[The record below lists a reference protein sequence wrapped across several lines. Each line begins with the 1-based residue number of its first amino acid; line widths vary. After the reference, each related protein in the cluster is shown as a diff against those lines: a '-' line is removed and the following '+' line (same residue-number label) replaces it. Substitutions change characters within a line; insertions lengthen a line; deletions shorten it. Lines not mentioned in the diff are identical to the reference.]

1 MSGFSKAIR
10 QSSDYNSILSDLQGG
25 FFPFG
30 ILGAVNIH
38 KAFLVHCLLQD
49 SHRRAMVLVPEEG
62 TAIKLVADLN
72 AFGTR
77 AAVCPAKDLSF
88 LSDQIRSKEFEQQ
101 RIGALSNWV
110 LGNLDV
116 LVLPAEAALQKT
128 LPAPVLSSRFIR
140 LKSGDTVEL
149 DQLLKALVSAGYKRA
164 DEVEGKGQFA
174 VRGGIVDFFP
184 PDRENPLRMELWGDE
199 VDTIAEFEVESQR
212 RIDIVEQVLLTP
224 STELI
229 PENPEALAD
238 QLMALSKKVRTKN
251 ADVVKS
257 KLQADADALQAGR
270 ELCLDK
276 YINLLHED
284 AATPLSYLQEGDLL
298 FVAESA
304 GVKEKAN
311 GAFKLHQEE
320 VKEALA
326 DGDMTKA
333 LGSFLISFNDLVE
346 DYKNADT
353 MYLDN
358 FARGSFDMPIK
369 ELYSLSMGQS
379 PAWNGTLSSLLQDCL
394 PSDYKKQTVVIAAGT
409 DKAAKALTEDLE
421 AREEKVVYYSLIP
434 EEFPKGYISVIGTS
448 FSSGI
453 QLKGTGFC
461 LVSHANL
468 AASNRQR
475 IKARKAANAFHSLDE
490 LHRGDY
496 VVHSIHGIGVFEGI
510 ENLKVGGVSKDYLKL
525 SYAKGD
531 SLYVPVTQLDL
542 ISKYIGP
549 KDDGKT
555 VKLNRLGSKEWEKS
569 RNRVRAAVQDMA
581 RELTELYAKRLAT
594 EGYAFSP
601 DLDMHA
607 DFDRKFEYEETEDQ
621 LRCIQE
627 IKGDME
633 KSYPMDRLLCGDVG
647 FGKTEVAMRA
657 AFKCIADGKQCALLV
672 PTTVL
677 AMQHYNTILQRFDG
691 FPVNIEMLSRFRTPK
706 EQQKILTEIRRGNID
721 IIVGTHRLIS
731 KDVEFRD
738 LGLLIVDEE
747 QRFGVAQKEKM
758 KQKFPNVDV
767 LTLSATPIPRT
778 LNMAMSGIRDMSI
791 IEEAPLDR
799 HPIQTYVLEYDLG
812 IVAQAIEKE
821 LRRGGQVYYMHNNVD
836 SIVHCAAKLHELVP
850 EARIGIAH
858 GKMSEEE
865 LSDVWASLMEGEVD
879 VLVCTTIIETGV
891 DVPNVNTLIVEN
903 ADRYGLSQLHQI
915 RGRIGRSSRRASAY
929 FMYYGGKELTD
940 IAQRR
945 LSAIREYTEF
955 GSGFKI
961 AMRDLE
967 LRGAGNLLGA
977 QQHGHMEAVG
987 YDMYMKLLQEAI
999 NGEKE
1004 GLDKP
1009 KEERECLVDLQIEAH
1024 IPESYITALP
1034 QRLSMYRRIADIRT
1048 MEDASDVMDEL
1059 IDRFGDPPPSVE
1071 GLVEIA
1077 LLRNT
1082 AAQIGIY
1089 EIGQRGDRLLLYWDN
1104 IDLRSAMRLDQ
1115 NFSRRVKVNATGR
1128 SYVALTVEKPNMTL
1142 HDLKQALNV
1151 LAAQVIEDK
1160 LESK

>member
-149 DQLLKALVSAGYKRA
+149 DELLRALVSAGYKRA

-212 RIDIVEQVLLTP
+212 RIDIVDQVLLTP

-257 KLQADADALQAGR
+257 KLQADGDALRAGR

-369 ELYSLSMGQS
+369 ELYSLSMGQT

-581 RELTELYAKRLAT
+581 KELTELYAKRLAT

-836 SIVHCAAKLHELVP
+836 SILHCAAKLHELVP

-1115 NFSRRVKVNATGR
+1115 NFPRRVKVNATGR

>member
-62 TAIKLVADLN
+62 TAIKLVTDLN

-128 LPAPVLSSRFIR
+128 LPAPVLTSRFIR

-212 RIDIVEQVLLTP
+212 RIDIVDQVLLTP

-229 PENPEALAD
+229 PENAEALAD

-257 KLQADADALQAGR
+257 KLQADGDALRAGR

-304 GVKEKAN
+304 GIKEKAN

-369 ELYSLSMGQS
+369 ELYSLSMGQT

-421 AREEKVVYYSLIP
+421 AREEKVVCYSLIP

-453 QLKGTGFC
+453 QLKGIGFC

-581 RELTELYAKRLAT
+581 KELTELYAKRLAT

-836 SIVHCAAKLHELVP
+836 SILHCAAKLHELVP

-1048 MEDASDVMDEL
+1048 MDDASDVMDEL

-1115 NFSRRVKVNATGR
+1115 NFPRRVKVNATGR

-1151 LAAQVIEDK
+1151 LAAQAIEDK
-1160 LESK
+1160 LDSK